1 MVHSISRSNKELPI
15 VNEIDV
21 EFGHKA
27 ILYIFNVA
35 SSLITDNVFSG
46 SLEKNVMKIYNIIKD
61 AGPDGIGRKEIYRKT
76 RNLNKMVRDNI
87 YNDLLANEQIEQ
99 YNNRMRIVHDTRN

>member
-1 MVHSISRSNKELPI
+1 MVHAVSRCNKELPV
-15 VNEIDV
+15 VNEVDV

-35 SSLITDNVFSG
+35 RELISDNVFSG
-46 SLEKNVMKIYNIIKD
+46 SMEKNVMKVYNIIKA
-61 AGPDGIGRKEIYRKT
+61 AGAEGISRKQIYRKT
-76 RNLNKMVRDNI
+76 RNLTKMVRDNI

-99 YNNRMRIVHDTRN
+99 YNNKMRILNDTRN